1 MRLFMRFRHTD
12 TPAAAAAKAGFSTA
26 TAYRIEADPR
36 LPSQKK
42 KPRGR
47 RRPDPLAGVW
57 ESEIVPMLE
66 AAPGLRAVAVFDEIR
81 RRHPELSPGIRRTL
95 ERRIRTWR
103 ALYGA
108 DQDVIFR
115 QTHEPGCLGLSD
127 FTHMGAS
134 RVTIAGEP
142 LKHMLYHFRLVFS
155 GFEHAHVILGGE
167 SFVALAEGLQNALWA
182 LGGVPL
188 QHRSDSLSAAFR
200 NLDRDAR
207 EDLTRRYHSL
217 MQHYRMTPT
226 RNNAGIAH
234 ENGSI
239 ESSHGHFKK
248 AVEDALLLRG
258 SRDFDDL
265 DSYRR
270 FIDEIVGRHNAR
282 HRKQID
288 LERSKL
294 RSLPKRRTTD
304 YEEAL
309 VKVTSSGGFILN
321 KVFYTVPSRL
331 IGHRLRVHLYD
342 DRLECF
348 LGSSH
353 LMTLRRGRPKDNGM
367 TGHVIDY
374 RHIIHALRK
383 KPMALLNLVY
393 RDQIFPR
400 QAYARAFGSLLEQ
413 ETAKRACRVMVELLA
428 LAHERTCEA
437 ELAGVIESELDA
449 GRLPDPEAL
458 LKRFA
463 PDAAAVPE
471 VNVEL
476 VPLAAYDELATV
488 CNAQQEVAA

>member
-1 MRLFMRFRHTD
+1 VRLG
-12 TPAAAAAKAGFSTA
+12 AG
-26 TAYRIEADPR
+26 
-36 LPSQKK
+36 
-42 KPRGR
+42 
-47 RRPDPLAGVW
+47 
-57 ESEIVPMLE
+57 
-66 AAPGLRAVAVFDEIR
+66 
-81 RRHPELSPGIRRTL
+81 
-95 ERRIRTWR
+95 
-103 ALYGA
+103 
-108 DQDVIFR
+108 
-115 QTHEPGCLGLSD
+115 
-127 FTHMGAS
+127 
-134 RVTIAGEP
+134 
-142 LKHMLYHFRLVFS
+142 
-155 GFEHAHVILGGE
+155 
-167 SFVALAEGLQNALWA
+167 
-182 LGGVPL
+182 
-188 QHRSDSLSAAFR
+188 
-200 NLDRDAR
+200 
-207 EDLTRRYHSL
+207 
-217 MQHYRMTPT
+217 
-226 RNNAGIAH
+226 
-234 ENGSI
+234 